1 MAKSPLV
8 YDRQPTFIHKL
19 EKKTLICAVMR
30 ETEEEM
36 AERERE
42 RGGGGLIAMRERDCG
57 DSQCQENFEM
67 ELLRDY

>member
-1 MAKSPLV
+1 V

-19 EKKTLICAVMR
+19 GRKKTDMCR
-30 ETEEEM
+30 DERDRGRDGS
-36 AERERE
+36 ERERE
-42 RGGGGLIAMRERDCG
+42 RERGLIAMRERDCG

>member
-1 MAKSPLV
+1 MIANPPLF
-8 YDRQPTFIHKL
+8 TNWE
-19 EKKTLICAVMR
+19 EKKLICAVMR

-42 RGGGGLIAMRERDCG
+42 RERRLIAMRERDCG

>member
-1 MAKSPLV
+1 MIANPPLF
-8 YDRQPTFIHKL
+8 TNW

-30 ETEEEM
+30 ETEQEM

-42 RGGGGLIAMRERDCG
+42 RHRERGLIAMRERDCG